1 MNDHLQKSKT
11 ILLETSKLRSVYNFL
26 DGQDTIPFEVSI
38 ARVDTHNTRI
48 KIASDTMEHAEKLA
62 RMLEEL

>member
-1 MNDHLQKSKT
+1 MKNVSKST
-11 ILLETSKLRSVYNFL
+11 EILLETSKLRSVYSFL

-48 KIASDTMEHAEKLA
+48 KIASDTMEHVEKLA

>member
-1 MNDHLQKSKT
+1 MNDLPKSTT

-26 DGQDTIPFEVSI
+26 DGQDIIPFEASI

>member
-1 MNDHLQKSKT
+1 MKDLPKSTT
-11 ILLETSKLRSVYNFL
+11 ILLETSKLRSVYSFL

-38 ARVDTHNTRI
+38 AREDTHNTRI

>member
-1 MNDHLQKSKT
+1 MNNLPKSTT
-11 ILLETSKLRSVYNFL
+11 ILLETSKLQSVYNFL
-26 DGQDTIPFEVSI
+26 DSQDTIPFEASV

-48 KIASDTMEHAEKLA
+48 KIASDTMEHVEKLA

>member
-1 MNDHLQKSKT
+1 MKNLSKST
-11 ILLETSKLRSVYNFL
+11 IILLETSKLRSVYSFL
-26 DGQDTIPFEVSI
+26 DSQDTIPFEASV
-38 ARVDTHNTRI
+38 ARVDTHNTHI

>member
-1 MNDHLQKSKT
+1 MKNLSKST
-11 ILLETSKLRSVYNFL
+11 AILLETSKLQSVYSFL
-26 DGQDTIPFEVSI
+26 DSQDTIPFEASV

-48 KIASDTMEHAEKLA
+48 KIASDTMDHAEKLA

>member
-1 MNDHLQKSKT
+1 MNNLPKSTT
-11 ILLETSKLRSVYNFL
+11 ILLETSKLQSVYSFL
-26 DGQDTIPFEVSI
+26 DSQDTIPFEASV

-48 KIASDTMEHAEKLA
+48 KIASDTMEHVENLA

>member
-1 MNDHLQKSKT
+1 MNNLPKSTT
-11 ILLETSKLRSVYNFL
+11 ILIETSKMQSVYNFL
-26 DGQDTIPFEVSI
+26 DGQDTIPFEASV

-48 KIASDTMEHAEKLA
+48 KIASDTMEHVEKLA

>member
-1 MNDHLQKSKT
+1 MNNLPKSTT
-11 ILLETSKLRSVYNFL
+11 ILLETSKLQSVYNFL
-26 DGQDTIPFEVSI
+26 DEQDTIPFEASI

-48 KIASDTMEHAEKLA
+48 KIASDTMEHVEKLA

>member
-1 MNDHLQKSKT
+1 MQ
-11 ILLETSKLRSVYNFL
+11 SVYNFL

-38 ARVDTHNTRI
+38 AREDTHNTRI